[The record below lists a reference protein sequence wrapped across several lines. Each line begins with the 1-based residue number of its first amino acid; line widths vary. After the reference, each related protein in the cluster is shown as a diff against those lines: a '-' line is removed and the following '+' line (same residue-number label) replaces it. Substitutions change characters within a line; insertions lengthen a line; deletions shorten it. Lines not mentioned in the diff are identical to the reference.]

1 MATFLLVLQKH
12 YSSRQ
17 FLQSLLLVLLLS
29 RSVISNDDEQREQT
43 CDNDGNSDSSTCF
56 IDPPLDAKYASESKS
71 YFPSNYFLPVPVR
84 AIRQETHDTKILTF
98 GLPKSRTLGIPISS
112 AILMSVPPTPPPKS
126 TVTKSKAMMRPYNPI
141 HIEHEGSFE
150 LLIKIYPEG
159 IAGQYVDSL
168 QVGDMVNFK
177 QTKTNIKKPPL
188 QYPFP
193 EGVSQITM
201 LAGGTGIAPMYQAL
215 VPLLKQNQN
224 QNQHDQEIRLLYG
237 NKTPQDIL
245 LKKELDE
252 LAKIYPKRFTV
263 TYIVGDNAHD
273 TRQYTNSMYD
283 DVVVTGWID
292 SEKIQQLGF
301 PPPTTGT
308 SSNSSIVWVCGV
320 DAMYTSLAGSRM
332 KSLTE
337 DSILYK
343 LGYRDETVWRS

>member
-1 MATFLLVLQKH
+1 MLTFLLVLQKH

-17 FLQSLLLVLLLS
+17 LLLSLFLVLLLS
-29 RSVISNDDEQREQT
+29 RSVISNDDGQREQT
-43 CDNDGNSDSSTCF
+43 CNNDGNSDGTCF
-56 IDPPLDAKYASESKS
+56 IDPPLDAKYAGESKS

-112 AILMSVPPTPPPKS
+112 AILMSVPPPTS
-126 TVTKSKAMMRPYNPI
+126 TTTKSKAMMRPYNPI
-141 HIEHEGSFE
+141 HIEQQGSFE
-150 LLIKIYPEG
+150 LLIKIYPDG

-193 EGVSQITM
+193 KGVSQITM

-237 NKTPQDIL
+237 NKTPHDIL

-252 LAKIYPKRFTV
+252 LAKIYPNRFTV
-263 TYIVGDNAHD
+263 TYIVGDDAHD
-273 TRQYTNSMYD
+273 TRQYANSMYD
-283 DVVVTGWID
+283 VVTGWID

-301 PPPTTGT
+301 PPTTG
-308 SSNSSIVWVCGV
+308 NSSIVWVCGV